1 MQIRP
6 REILNYTMPNG
17 RSPYRQWYTRIKDE
31 KAQIAIS
38 NRITRLRT
46 GNFGDFKRL
55 GTNLYELRIHYG
67 PGYRQSAKLLE
78 RFLGTNEGIIIMRI
92 DIKLQQCTTRFKDY
106 LLKDLA
112 QPEFAKGYLETAL
125 QDFDEGGNIE
135 TLLLSMKDVAEA
147 QGGVERLVAWTNLSP
162 QALTYLLNSEHPL
175 QLDKVLDILSRLK
188 DSHSNHTV
196 VDKGSTSMEEH
207 N

>member
-67 PGYRQSAKLLE
+67 PGYRVYFGAFQNDIVILLCGGAKATQQRDIARAQNYWNDFLE
-78 RFLGTNEGIIIMRI
+78 R
-92 DIKLQQCTTRFKDY
+92 
-106 LLKDLA
+106 
-112 QPEFAKGYLETAL
+112 
-125 QDFDEGGNIE
+125 
-135 TLLLSMKDVAEA
+135 MKE
-147 QGGVERLVAWTNLSP
+147 
-162 QALTYLLNSEHPL
+162 
-175 QLDKVLDILSRLK
+175 
-188 DSHSNHTV
+188 
-196 VDKGSTSMEEH
+196 
-207 N
+207 